1 MAKVSLNEINL
12 INLLIE
18 NYKDLKL
25 TESEAMCFL
34 LIYLSDL
41 EKPSLITGELLVD
54 KMNLDKDEID
64 KVIIS
69 LIDKKFVSYESDSTG
84 GIITSPILGKDKILN
99 HFVTRVLNE
108 KSTEEYQYKE
118 DELQKVLRVLQ
129 DRYARSLTPLEIS
142 KVESWFSQNIP
153 FEVIQNAIDNIY
165 QKNGKLLS
173 LTKIDKEI
181 SRIIST
187 NDIKEEGFSSVTIHD
202 KTSIKEKMEIASYD
216 WVHDDDR

>member
-84 GIITSPILGKDKILN
+84 GIITSPTLGKDKILN
-99 HFVTRVLNE
+99 YFVTRVLNE

>member
-84 GIITSPILGKDKILN
+84 GIITSPTLGKDKILN

-165 QKNGKLLS
+165 QKNNLPLHCFP
-173 LTKIDKEI
+173 
-181 SRIIST
+181 
-187 NDIKEEGFSSVTIHD
+187 FSSRMLKDFV
-202 KTSIKEKMEIASYD
+202 
-216 WVHDDDR
+216 

>member
-54 KMNLDKDEID
+54 KMNLDKNEID

-84 GIITSPILGKDKILN
+84 GIITSPTLGKDKILN

-216 WVHDDDR
+216 WVHDNDR